1 MKCPMVARVALAV
14 MVAVFVGTS
23 ADALGAQ
30 KKGRYKKEDG
40 KCVWVNESGPDQC
53 EPPKGRF
60 KKEGDDCVWDAN
72 DGGNDQC
79 SPKKGRFKKE
89 NGRCVWARNDS
100 GPNQCNPRDPR

>member
-30 KKGRYKKEDG
+30 KKGRYKKEGD

-89 NGRCVWARNDS
+89 NGRCVWDRNDS